1 MAQPTNTFDGYDSVG
16 NREDLSDIIFNVSPT
31 ETPFVS
37 AIGKTKATNLNHE
50 WQVDSLAA
58 AAANANIYGDDVSG
72 DALTAT
78 TRRGNRVQLLDKAV
92 TVSDE
97 QIAANPA
104 GRKNELSYQM
114 AKAMKEIKRDLE
126 FNLVGVNNAKVT
138 GTNAVAAEMGSVQAY
153 IFTNDSLGAT
163 GASPTGDGTDA
174 RTDGTQ
180 RAFTEDLFKDVLELV
195 WTEGGD
201 PKLAIMGS
209 FNKRVA
215 SGFTGSA
222 TRQVDAN
229 SKKLYAAVDVYV
241 SDFGETKLVADRFS
255 RSRDVLIIDPE
266 YWKLATYD
274 GLKQKELAKTGHAEK
289 RMLSWYVTLE
299 ACNEKSSGGVFDLTT
314 S

>member
-1 MAQPTNTFDGYDSVG
+1 MAQPTNTFDGYDAIG
-16 NREDLSDIIFNVSPT
+16 NREDLSNMIFDISPT

-37 AIGKTKATNLNHE
+37 AIGRTKATNLNHE
-50 WQVDSLAA
+50 WQVDALAS

-72 DALTAT
+72 GSLTAT

-104 GRKNELSYQM
+104 GRKNELAYQM

-126 FNLVGVNNAKVT
+126 YNLVGVNNAKVT
-138 GTNAVAAEMGSVQAY
+138 GNSTLAAEMGSVQAY

-180 RAFTEDLFKDVLELV
+180 RAFTEDLLKDALQLI

-201 PKLAIMGS
+201 PKMAIMGA

-222 TRQVDAN
+222 TRLDR
-229 SKKLYAAVDVYV
+229 SEDKKLYASVDVYV
-241 SDFGETKLVADRFS
+241 SDFGETKFVADRFS
-255 RSRDVLIIDPE
+255 RSRDCLIIDPE
-266 YWKLATYD
+266 YWKLAVYD

-299 ACNEKSSGGVFDLTT
+299 ACNEKASGGVFDLTT

>member
-1 MAQPTNTFDGYDSVG
+1 MSG
-16 NREDLSDIIFNVSPT
+16 N
-31 ETPFVS
+31 
-37 AIGKTKATNLNHE
+37 
-50 WQVDSLAA
+50 
-58 AAANANIYGDDVSG
+58 
-72 DALTAT
+72 ALTAT
-78 TRRGNRVQLLDKAV
+78 TRVGNRVQLLDKPV

-104 GRKNELSYQM
+104 GRKNELAYQM

-126 FNLVGVNNAKVT
+126 FELVGTNSAKVT
-138 GTNAVAAEMGSVQAY
+138 GNSTTAAEMGSVQSY
-153 IFTNDSLGAT
+153 IATNDSFGSG
-163 GASPTGDGTDA
+163 GASPTGDGTNA

-180 RAFTEDLFKDVLELV
+180 RAFTEDLLKDVLQLV

-201 PKLAIMGS
+201 PKMAIMGA

-222 TRQVDAN
+222 TRLDK
-229 SKKLYAAVDVYV
+229 SEDKKLYASVDMYV
-241 SDFGETKLVADRFS
+241 SDFGETKFVADRFS
-255 RSRDVLIIDPE
+255 RSRDCLIIDPE
-266 YWKLATYD
+266 FWKLATYD

-289 RMLSWYVTLE
+289 RVLSWYVTLE

>member
-1 MAQPTNTFDGYDSVG
+1 MAQPTNTYDGYDAVG
-16 NREDLSDIIFNVSPT
+16 NREDLSDIIYDISPT

-37 AIGKTKATNLNHE
+37 AIGKNKATNLNHE
-50 WQVDSLAA
+50 WQVDALAA

-72 DALTAT
+72 AALTAT
-78 TRRGNRVQLLDKAV
+78 TRRGNRVQLLDKPV

-104 GRKNELSYQM
+104 GRKNELAYQM

-126 FNLVGVNNAKVT
+126 YNLVGVNNAKVT
-138 GTNAVAAEMGSVQAY
+138 GNSTLAAEMGSVQAY

-180 RAFTEDLFKDVLELV
+180 RAFTEDLFKDVLQLI

-201 PKLAIMGS
+201 PKLALMGA

-215 SGFTGSA
+215 SGFSGSA
-222 TRQVDAN
+222 TRMVD
-229 SKKLYAAVDVYV
+229 SDKKKLYATVDIYV

-255 RSRDVLIIDPE
+255 RTRDVIIIDPE
-266 YWKLATYD
+266 YWKLSVYD
-274 GLKQKELAKTGHAEK
+274 GLKQKELGKTGHAEK

-299 ACNEKSSGGVFDLTT
+299 ACNEKSSGLVADLTT